1 MPAHIE
7 EFIPDEGKR
16 VGVAV
21 DCDGGSFVITRAED
35 PSVEITRTPDPCH
48 AAQTVAWALLDYARD
63 ATEGDWT
70 DFSDLGKDIL
80 VHLDDYAALLE
91 SHRDG
96 IPHRRQPR

>member
-7 EFIPDEGKR
+7 EFIPDERKR
-16 VGVAV
+16 VGLAVA
-21 DCDGGSFVITRAED
+21 CDGNSFIITRAED

-48 AAQTVAWALLDYARD
+48 AAQTIAWALLDYARD

-70 DFSDLGKDIL
+70 DFSELGEDIL

-91 SHRDG
+91 GRRAG
-96 IPHRRQPR
+96 RPQRRQRQ